1 MNKQNM
7 IWFGRYEGWLRMLA
21 HGVKDYDEEC
31 IRKAARLFDLMLP
44 DRCVVIP
51 MPAHTGE
58 ARQMLDVAN
67 AIPGNR
73 YVANALK
80 CDPHE
85 SCYVQK
91 QCGTT
96 PYEFEMHF
104 DPRRLK
110 HIPKE
115 DYNGGIYIIDN
126 VICTGVTASAARR
139 AVAMHGLASVVCA
152 IAYSPWR

>member
-1 MNKQNM
+1 MNKSNM

-31 IRKAARLFDLMLP
+31 IRKAAKLFDPMLP

-51 MPAHTGE
+51 MPAHTGG
-58 ARQMLDVAN
+58 AKQMLDVAN
-67 AIPGNR
+67 AMPGNR
-73 YVANALK
+73 YVVNALT

-85 SCYVQK
+85 SCYIQK
-91 QCGTT
+91 QFGTT
-96 PYEFEMHF
+96 PYEFEMHLNK
-104 DPRRLK
+104 RLLK

-115 DYNGGIYIIDN
+115 DYNGGFYIIDN
-126 VICTGVTASAARR
+126 CIATGVTATAACV
-139 AVAMHGLASVVCA
+139 AVGTAGIPSTVCA

>member
-1 MNKQNM
+1 MNHHNM

-21 HGVKDYDEEC
+21 HGVKDGDAEC
-31 IRKAARLFDLMLP
+31 IKKAARLFDLMLP

-73 YVANALK
+73 YVVNALT

-85 SCYVQK
+85 PCYIQK
-91 QCGTT
+91 KLGTA
-96 PYEFEMHF
+96 PYEFEMHLNK
-104 DPRRLK
+104 RRLK

-115 DYNGGIYIIDN
+115 DYNGGFYIIDN
-126 VICTGVTASAARR
+126 CIATGVTAAAARV
-139 AVAMHGLASVVCA
+139 AVGAAGIPSTVCA